1 MDAAAS
7 FVVVV
12 VVELSDV
19 VVSEPLPHPIAMD
32 ATIVIARI
40 TLTTFFFI

>member
-1 MDAAAS
+1 MDLFAS

-19 VVSEPLPHPIAMD
+19 VVSELFPHPIAMD